1 MLKDPGKHIGDTW
14 YYIEE
19 NICHCFYLT
28 CPDTQPRH
36 QCWDIA
42 HATSR
47 DLIHWTKH
55 GIVIP
60 KGQDGEWDCSCLS
73 TGSVIRFDN
82 RYWMAYSGK
91 WDGEIVQIGLAV
103 SDDLHTWKKCNWNP
117 VCKPDGELYA
127 KRGRGY
133 VRFVIGVIRFFLTI
147 TEQYICLLA
156 RRIRMHRQM
165 GAGRSGFAVQR
176 TCGIGGFS
184 RRLRSSQSR
193 RNWNARRSCR
203 SRIGIFC
210 CFPAMRNCF
219 VIGCS
224 KNMGQ
229 PCGRHRII

>member
-127 KRGRGY
+127 KRGRG
-133 VRFVIGVIRFFLTI
+133 VRT
-147 TEQYICLLA
+147 
-156 RRIRMHRQM
+156 
-165 GAGRSGFAVQR
+165 
-176 TCGIGGFS
+176 
-184 RRLRSSQSR
+184 
-193 RNWNARRSCR
+193 
-203 SRIGIFC
+203 FC
-210 CFPAMRNCF
+210 HWA
-219 VIGCS
+219 
-224 KNMGQ
+224 
-229 PCGRHRII
+229 